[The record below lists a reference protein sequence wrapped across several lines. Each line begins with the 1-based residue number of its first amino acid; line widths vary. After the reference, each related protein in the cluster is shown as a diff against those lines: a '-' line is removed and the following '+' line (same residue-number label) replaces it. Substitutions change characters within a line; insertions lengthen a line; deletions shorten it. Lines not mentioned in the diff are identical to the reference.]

1 MRRFLGIAAALA
13 WLFGLVMLL
22 SPARFYAPVGI
33 TITPLIATLPQAHG
47 ATLIGLGVVIWIG
60 RDATGRG
67 LVAVLAGNLVVQVL
81 SLLVAVRTAMVIT
94 RSPLA
99 MAPAAVIHIVLGSG
113 FAYCLSRVQRVT
125 APRG

>member
-13 WLFGLVMLL
+13 WLFGLAMLL

-33 TITPLIATLPQAHG
+33 TMTPLIATLPQAHG
-47 ATLIGLGVVIWIG
+47 ATLIGLGVVTWIA

-67 LVAVLAGNLVVQVL
+67 LVAVLAGNLVVQIL
-81 SLLVAVRTAMVIT
+81 SLLVLVRTAMVIT
-94 RSPLA
+94 GTPFA

-113 FAYCLSRVQRVT
+113 FAYFLNRGQR
-125 APRG
+125 G